1 VPSRFKESSEQ
12 PAWSPDGSVIVF
24 TYDARTP
31 DEVELGAS
39 QLWLYSL
46 ATKEVRYLTEGH
58 FASWSPSGETL
69 VYTLGSALWTINVAS
84 GEKQP
89 LSSFDLTFQPRWS
102 PTSQTILFVRWA
114 PSQGLWA
121 IEADGSNLRELG
133 IGSFSADWAPEGT
146 SFVCTSPGL
155 YHLLKGTLL
164 GTPPDTLIASTPSLC
179 NYPRW
184 APDGSWIAYYR
195 FSGGFPEG
203 LWIVRSDGTGAHEII
218 AGGRRSS
225 WSPDGTQI
233 VYESHRPGTEEYTLW
248 LYSIGSDKS
257 EPLFGE

>member
-1 VPSRFKESSEQ
+1 VDLRLAVTLACAVCAGVACSSDGIDAGLPPDPDDPSVPSRFKESSEQ

-146 SFVCTSPGL
+146 SFVCTSP
-155 YHLLKGTLL
+155 
-164 GTPPDTLIASTPSLC
+164 S
-179 NYPRW
+179 
-184 APDGSWIAYYR
+184 
-195 FSGGFPEG
+195 PEG
-203 LWIVRSDGTGAHEII
+203 HSPRNPSRYAHREH
-218 AGGRRSS
+218 
-225 WSPDGTQI
+225 PF
-233 VYESHRPGTEEYTLW
+233 
-248 LYSIGSDKS
+248 
-257 EPLFGE
+257 PL